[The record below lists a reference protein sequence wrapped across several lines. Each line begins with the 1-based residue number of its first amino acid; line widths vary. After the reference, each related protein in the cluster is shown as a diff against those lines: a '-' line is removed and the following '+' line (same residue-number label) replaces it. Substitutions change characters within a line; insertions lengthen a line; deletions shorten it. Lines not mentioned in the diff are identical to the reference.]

1 MGIRRRKKVDNHL
14 PGKQV
19 ALTRLLGLNDG
30 ALKTYQDVKFGEK
43 KRLGVERLMIK
54 LKVV

>member
-30 ALKTYQDVKFGEK
+30 ALKTYQDVKFGDN
-43 KRLGVERLMIK
+43 VERLMIK